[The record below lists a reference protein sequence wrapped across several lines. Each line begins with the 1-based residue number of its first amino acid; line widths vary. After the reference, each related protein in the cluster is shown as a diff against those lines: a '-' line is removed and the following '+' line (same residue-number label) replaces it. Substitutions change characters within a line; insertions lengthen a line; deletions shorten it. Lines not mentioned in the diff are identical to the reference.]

1 MNPSP
6 AAERRVSFFSLL
18 LLLFPLFPVK
28 QLAEKKSVVDGCFL
42 LKVYVNVPLGI
53 FQFDYCQMESVFS
66 AAARNH

>member
-1 MNPSP
+1 MDPIHASEP
-6 AAERRVSFFSLL
+6 FTFSVL

-28 QLAEKKSVVDGCFL
+28 KLTEKKYVVDGCFL

-53 FQFDYCQMESVFS
+53 FHFDYCQMESVFS